1 MTTAL
6 EFIDK
11 VRIYQVKRDH
21 WYAAIETYNH
31 MKRNGASKDALAVQ
45 LNVITEAQSEA
56 ALLAFNLADVSVHM
70 VSESHAGA
78 AYGKVGA
85 Q

>member
-6 EFIDK
+6 EFMDK
-11 VRIYQVKRDH
+11 VRVYQCKRDD

-31 MKRNGASKDALAVQ
+31 MKRTGASKDALAIQ
-45 LNVITEAQSEA
+45 LNVLEEAQA
-56 ALLAFNLADVSVHM
+56 AASLLAFNLADVSVQM

-78 AYGKVGA
+78 VYGKAGA
-85 Q
+85 R